1 LAPRR
6 VSWPGAGEQP
16 HDASVRGFDDL
27 VDRVVAEL
35 EPGTDV
41 VAQSMGGVVAVRL
54 ALRYP
59 ERLRRL
65 VLVATSGGLDTGE
78 LGAADWRPPY
88 RREYPRAAAWVTEE
102 HVDHTD
108 AIPDITAPTLL
119 VWGARDPLS
128 PVAVGHRLRE
138 RLPHAELHVIDDG
151 THSLAYDQPV
161 TVAALIAAHL
171 Q

>member
-1 LAPRR
+1 MWSRSPWEA
-6 VSWPGAGEQP
+6 SWPSAWRS
-16 HDASVRGFDDL
+16 AIRRGFAGWFSSPP
-27 VDRVVAEL
+27 R
-35 EPGTDV
+35 
-41 VAQSMGGVVAVRL
+41 GGWIRASW
-54 ALRYP
+54 
-59 ERLRRL
+59 
-65 VLVATSGGLDTGE
+65 AT
-78 LGAADWRPPY
+78 DWRPPY